1 MSELKNC
8 PFCGGEAHLYTLGVR
23 KGYEVVAECRGCLVH
38 INSITFDTDEEAI
51 DYSTNAWNTR
61 APRFTAEEREALHC
75 VRYLA
80 TVLFDAAEGQDKRQ
94 DKRYTQS
101 IATVRKML
109 ED

>member
-8 PFCGGEAHLYTLGVR
+8 PFCGGEVKIQPEVGYHAVYCETCGVELNR
-23 KGYEVVAECRGCLVH
+23 HGYEDAV
-38 INSITFDTDEEAI
+38 T
-51 DYSTNAWNTR
+51 AWNTR
-61 APRFTAEEREALHC
+61 TAAPRFTAEEREALHC